1 MRLPSVAITVLAGIS
16 GWYGIAWR
24 HARSKPSGNNA
35 HRILYYVDPMHPAY
49 RSDRPGAAPDCGMAL
64 VAVYADVPADSPAS
78 DASVPRR
85 GAVRVDPDTQRLV
98 GIRIALVERRSA
110 LRTLHA
116 VGRVAVEDTRVF
128 RVNSGV
134 DGVIRETQ
142 GDSVGEVVKKG
153 QKLGSYYAPDF
164 LAASSGFLAA
174 NERLPGTGNDGART
188 ISFPGALSKQGTGSI
203 QGYTDRL
210 RNLGMS
216 DGQIQR
222 MAETRQL
229 QETIDIV
236 SPADGV
242 VIARNIS
249 TGQHFEHSMDFYRI
263 ADLSRVW
270 VLAEVYEPEAPH
282 FAPGRSASVTLA
294 GGGRTL
300 PAVVS
305 SSLPEFESGGGSA
318 KIRLE
323 VENAGLQLVP
333 EMLVNVA
340 FPIRLPVTLVAPA
353 DAVVDSGARSRV
365 YVEAPEGVFTPRE
378 VETGWRTS
386 DEVEIRAGLNP
397 GERVAAAATF
407 LIDSESRL
415 RAPALAAAEPAARPA
430 PQTAPIGTA
439 ADPACGMPVEVRAA
453 VAAGNTL
460 TDHGITRYFCSRQC
474 KEKFA
479 ARDSDPH
486 RGGEE

>member
-1 MRLPSVAITVLAGIS
+1 MRLPAVAITVLAGIS
-16 GWYGIAWR
+16 WYGIAWR
-24 HARSKPSGNNA
+24 HAHSKPAGNNG
-35 HRILYYVDPMHPAY
+35 HRILYYVDPMHPVY
-49 RSDRPGAAPDCGMAL
+49 HSDRPGTAPDCGMPL
-64 VAVYADVPADSPAS
+64 VAVYAGDPADSTAS
-78 DASVPRR
+78 AV
-85 GAVRVDPDTQRLV
+85 GAPLPGVVRVDPDTQRLV
-98 GIRIALVERRSA
+98 GIGIARVEKRSV

-116 VGRVAVEDTRVF
+116 VGRVAVEDTRIF

-134 DGVIRETQ
+134 DGIIRETQ
-142 GDSVGEVVKKG
+142 GDSVGAVVKKG

-188 ISFPGALSKQGTGSI
+188 IPFPGAVSKQGTGSI

-216 DGQIQR
+216 DGQIQH
-222 MAETRQL
+222 MAETRRL

-249 TGQHFEHSMDFYRI
+249 AGQHFEHSMDFYRI

-270 VLAEVYEPEAPH
+270 VLAEVYEPDAPH
-282 FAPGRSASVTLA
+282 LAPGSRASVTLPGA
-294 GGGRTL
+294 SRTFA
-300 PAVVS
+300 AVVS
-305 SSLPEFESGGGSA
+305 DSLPEFESGGGSA

-323 VENAGLQLVP
+323 VENSGRQLVP
-333 EMLVNVA
+333 EMLVDVD
-340 FPIRLPVTLVAPA
+340 FQIELPATVVAPA
-353 DAVVDSGARSRV
+353 DAVVDSGVRSRV

-378 VETGWRTS
+378 VEAGWRTS
-386 DEVEIRAGLNP
+386 NEVEIRAGLHP

-407 LIDSESRL
+407 LVDSESRL
-415 RAPALAAAEPAARPA
+415 RAPALAAAAGPAASLTPQNA
-430 PQTAPIGTA
+430 PLGTA
-439 ADPACGMPVEVRAA
+439 TDPSCGMPVEARAA
-453 VAAGNTL
+453 IVAGNTL
-460 TDHGITRYFCSRQC
+460 MDHGVTRYFCSVHC
-474 KEKFA
+474 KDKFA
-479 ARDSDPH
+479 ARYSAPH